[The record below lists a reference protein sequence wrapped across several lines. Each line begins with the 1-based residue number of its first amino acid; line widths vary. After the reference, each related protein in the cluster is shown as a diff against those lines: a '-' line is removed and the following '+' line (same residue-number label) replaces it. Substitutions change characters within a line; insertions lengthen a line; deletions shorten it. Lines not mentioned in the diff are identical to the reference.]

1 MPWMK
6 EIEGSWGDEAN
17 ALVPSVQMIL
27 FCQVDGTRKQYSFI
41 SPRSAFH
48 RGNSIE
54 KKKGLYQPW
63 NILDEMKHWR
73 ILPPSLSLIWCF
85 SQFMKPLFKGHH
97 HLICGKLHR
106 EASSLVCSHSFSIS
120 AHKRVWSGWLKNQGW
135 SVCTS
140 RYAHGKEGIERERE
154 IHGCI

>member
-1 MPWMK
+1 MK

-17 ALVPSVQMIL
+17 TLVPSVQMIL

-54 KKKGLYQPW
+54 KKKKRTVSALKYIGW
-63 NILDEMKHWR
+63 NETLENSASF
-73 ILPPSLSLIWCF
+73 SLSLIWCF

-106 EASSLVCSHSFSIS
+106 EASSLVCTHSFSIS

-135 SVCTS
+135 SVCIS
-140 RYAHGKEGIERERE
+140 RYAHGNEGIERE